1 MNMNYDDDGLRIEE
15 FLGRMYQNPLDNSD
29 THIVC
34 PNCGESLYDGNIH
47 YPSIGL
53 CEYCLPDYKERV
65 DLD

>member
-1 MNMNYDDDGLRIEE
+1 MNYNDDDSRIEE
-15 FLGRMYQNPLDNSD
+15 LIGRMYQNPLDENN

-34 PNCGESLYDGNIH
+34 TNCGENLYDGDIY